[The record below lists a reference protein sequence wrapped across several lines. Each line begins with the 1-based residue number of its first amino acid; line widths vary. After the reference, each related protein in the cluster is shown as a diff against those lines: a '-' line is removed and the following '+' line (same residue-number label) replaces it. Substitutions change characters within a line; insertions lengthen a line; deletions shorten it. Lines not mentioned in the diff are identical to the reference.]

1 MISVTLHL
9 PTLTFFWC
17 NIHQTDFKHRQVAKP
32 CNAKSQSLVSVQPT
46 AYSNQAGYSRKCG
59 PSMLSYQR

>member
-17 NIHQTDFKHRQVAKP
+17 NTHQTDFKHRQVAKP
-32 CNAKSQSLVSVQPT
+32 CNAKSQSLVSPANSILQP
-46 AYSNQAGYSRKCG
+46 SRLF
-59 PSMLSYQR
+59 S